1 MSGFD
6 EAKDK
11 AQDFMGQAKEKFGQ
25 QDDQNQ
31 GEQNQGDQQ
40 DEGLSGRGDDLR
52 GKASDAMDNARERF
66 GN

>member
-1 MSGFD
+1 MSVFD

-25 QDDQNQ
+25 NQENQNQDDNQ
-31 GEQNQGDQQ
+31 REGMPDQ
-40 DEGLSGRGDDLR
+40 LR
-52 GKASDAMDNARERF
+52 DKASDAMRNAKDRF

>member
-1 MSGFD
+1 MSAFD

-25 QDDQNQ
+25 QNDQNQ
-31 GEQNQGDQQ
+31 DDKQQGEGMP
-40 DEGLSGRGDDLR
+40 DDLR
-52 GKASDAMDNARERF
+52 DKASDAMRSARERF